1 MSGDKRWHLFFSGRV
16 QGVGFRYTARQ
27 VATRLD
33 LTGWV
38 RNLTD
43 RRVEAVVE
51 GSRDRLLQFVDEL
64 SESTMGRVTDVEK
77 NEDSASGEFQ
87 DFEILASR

>member
-1 MSGDKRWHLFFSGRV
+1 MSGEKRWHLFFSGHV
-16 QGVGFRYTARQ
+16 QGVGFRYNARQ
-27 VATRLD
+27 IATRLN

-51 GSRDRLLQFVDEL
+51 GSKGMLEQFVDDL
-64 SESTMGRVTDVEK
+64 SESTMGNVTDVKKTE
-77 NEDSASGEFQ
+77 NSASGEFHH
-87 DFEILASR
+87 FEIIATR